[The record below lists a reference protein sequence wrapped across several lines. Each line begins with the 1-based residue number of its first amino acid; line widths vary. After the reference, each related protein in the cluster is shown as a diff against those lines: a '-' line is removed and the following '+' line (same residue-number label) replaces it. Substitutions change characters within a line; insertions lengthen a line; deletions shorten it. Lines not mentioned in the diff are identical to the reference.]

1 MDPAELDRYTVFDVE
16 PTVEDWLAWAGDRV
30 VKPIFDFINSNHQH
44 LEHNDDFEPN
54 KVYPSRRSW
63 ERLSQTLDA
72 AGVKYEQSPVIYH
85 LAQGFVGMEAA
96 IAFNDYLR
104 EYKNELT
111 VEQLLNDGRVDDTN
125 GWVINE
131 HTAMVEKIK
140 QSKVLN
146 AELDNNQL
154 QNLANYFVRI
164 PSEVGMLLWSA
175 MGEGEQAQTN
185 IVHFHD
191 VKATDADGN
200 TVSVQQ
206 HIVSV
211 LTAGSN

>member
-1 MDPAELDRYTVFDVE
+1 MA
-16 PTVEDWLAWAGDRV
+16 
-30 VKPIFDFINSNHQH
+30 
-44 LEHNDDFEPN
+44 
-54 KVYPSRRSW
+54 
-63 ERLSQTLDA
+63 
-72 AGVKYEQSPVIYH
+72 
-85 LAQGFVGMEAA
+85 
-96 IAFNDYLR
+96 
-104 EYKNELT
+104 
-111 VEQLLNDGRVDDTN
+111 VDDTN

-140 QSKVLN
+140 QSKVFQCR
-146 AELDNNQL
+146 AGQQSL

-206 HIVSV
+206 HNVSV
-211 LTAGSN
+211 LTAEIQLGPINRVSRGSLPTTPRGVHEDTIKHRYGGRCIRLLTHSNAKEASLNTIKLELKLDNQGLADLLQSILIKGFCNPGR